1 MAAAMDEKDPS
12 FQFWRITTD
21 GNLPLVKYY
30 LETSFNLQNQPESTI
45 LALPE
50 IPHELLPP
58 SDFKIYN
65 QGEEVSREFLLK
77 LRDLDVNFQ
86 DPEWKRTPFLRACG
100 FGYQEIVKLLLLDP
114 RVDVNLRQAEGSFPP
129 LILLS
134 FPPLISHF
142 LILSFFDS

>member
-65 QGEEVSREFLLK
+65 QGEEV
-77 LRDLDVNFQ
+77 
-86 DPEWKRTPFLRACG
+86 
-100 FGYQEIVKLLLLDP
+100 
-114 RVDVNLRQAEGSFPP
+114 GSWETEEEEEMEEEVGGGETGETGGRGAPIDWEADT
-129 LILLS
+129 ILL
-134 FPPLISHF
+134 PL
-142 LILSFFDS
+142 LAWVAKRKEKKGKEKKREG